1 MTREEEIRNAIDTIL
16 PIPPSEKGRKYEQAL
31 MATGFEGGV
40 KWADEHPKSPWISVD
55 DDLPCNHEELI
66 DTTRHCTVS
75 KDVIVRH
82 KDGSVTFERM
92 IKNYKSQWIFLS
104 YVTHWMPIPKLPK
117 E

>member
-1 MTREEEIRNAIDTIL
+1 MTREKEI
-16 PIPPSEKGRKYEQAL
+16 EKEAYRQEDLVNMDAES
-31 MATGFEGGV
+31 FIEGA
-40 KWADEHPKSPWISVD
+40 KWADVHPKSPWISVE

-75 KDVIVRH
+75 KDVIIRH

-104 YVTHWMPIPKLPK
+104 EVTHWMPLPNLPK
-117 E
+117 